1 EQGPAVAIGRAAR
14 REATRDLV
22 SGRNGSERVAFGGS
36 CAGRAAAGEA
46 GAATLRPWAATVR
59 RAANGSPHS
68 DALTLRKVCRA
79 GSAGRGT
86 PSALSTRAELSLS
99 APDPRRSL
107 GSALK

>member
-1 EQGPAVAIGRAAR
+1 GDSFTASKPARQ
-14 REATRDLV
+14 
-22 SGRNGSERVAFGGS
+22 
-36 CAGRAAAGEA
+36 
-46 GAATLRPWAATVR
+46 TLRPWAATVR
-59 RAANGSPHS
+59 HAANGSPHS

-107 GSALK
+107 GPALEERAQPDRLVTLRADREERHRHADQCRQPLEIAPR